1 MPAPTSV
8 FTSRRDFLALS
19 LAAGG
24 ALALGSI
31 PRGAR
36 AEATPPLRILVLG
49 GTRMLGPAIID
60 AALARGHSVAM
71 FNRGKT
77 EAELGT
83 TIPDQVERLIGDRD
97 PRIGGGLKALE
108 GKRFDAVIDTSG
120 LFPRMV
126 TASAELLRA
135 NGAARYIFVSSISA
149 YANHATP
156 NADESD
162 APADPEN
169 PDAEE
174 GDPGFVYT
182 GELKRTCEQRV
193 EAVFG
198 DRCMIAR
205 PSYLVGPS
213 DVSGRFAYWPV
224 RVSEAVGDRA
234 TMLVVGA
241 PQDPVQIVDVRDLGA
256 WLITVAE
263 RNIAGTF
270 NVSGPA
276 VPPTFGAVLDACAA
290 AAGTTPVFEWVSWQ
304 FLVDEHQPLP
314 IVLPADGDY
323 AGFHTRNGA
332 KALRAGFSPR
342 PIADTCA
349 DILAWVRAHPADEQT
364 ALRGGISPERE
375 TELLA
380 KWNARHATQ

>member
-1 MPAPTSV
+1 MPTT
-8 FTSRRDFLALS
+8 TSRRDFLALS

-24 ALALGSI
+24 ALALGAM
-31 PRGAR
+31 PRTAR
-36 AEATPPLRILVLG
+36 AKESPPLRILVLG
-49 GTRMLGPAIID
+49 GTRMLGPAIIN
-60 AALARGHSVAM
+60 AAIARGHTVAM

-77 EAELGT
+77 EVELGT
-83 TIPDQVERLIGDRD
+83 VIPPQVERLIGDRD
-97 PRIGGGLKALE
+97 PRIGDGLKSLD

-126 TASAELLRA
+126 KASAELLKA
-135 NGAARYIFVSSISA
+135 GGTKQYIFVSSISA

-162 APADPEN
+162 TPANPDN

-174 GDPGFVYT
+174 GDPGFIYT
-182 GELKRTCEQRV
+182 GELKRTCEQRAL
-193 EAVFG
+193 EVFG
-198 DRCMIAR
+198 DQCMIAR
-205 PSYLVGPS
+205 PSYLVGPG
-213 DVSGRFAYWPV
+213 DASGRFAYWPV
-224 RVSEAVGDRA
+224 RVSEAFGDRA

-241 PQDPVQIVDVRDLGA
+241 PDDPIQVVDVRDLGA
-256 WLITVAE
+256 WLVAVAE
-263 RNIAGTF
+263 RSITGTF

-290 AAGTTPVFEWVSWQ
+290 AAGTAPNLEWVSWQ

-314 IVLPADGDY
+314 IVLPAEGDY